1 MLLHLLNR
9 PPASSGVAHEVL
21 RAMGPDDR
29 LLLMEAGVYG
39 AVEPHAAL
47 FSSLH
52 GRCFAL
58 AEDLASRGLS
68 EHCAAWITVLDMQG
82 FVTLTEETQRTVSW
96 F

>member
-1 MLLHLLNR
+1 MILHLLNR
-9 PPASSGVAHEVL
+9 SPVSSSVAQDMV

-29 LLLMEAGVYG
+29 LLLIEAGVYG
-39 AVEPHAAL
+39 AVEPQAAL
-47 FSSLH
+47 FSALH

-68 EHCAAWITVLDMQG
+68 EHCAGWVTPLDIQG
-82 FVTLTEETQRTVSW
+82 FVMLTEQTQRTVSW

>member
-9 PPASSGVAHEVL
+9 SPSSNCVAHDVL

-29 LLLMEAGVYG
+29 LLLIEAGVYG
-39 AVEPHAAL
+39 AVGPQAGL
-47 FSSLH
+47 FSPLK

-58 AEDLASRGLS
+58 ADDLASRGLS
-68 EHCAAWITVLDMQG
+68 EDCAEWVTVLDMRG
-82 FVTLTEETQRTVSW
+82 FVMLTEETQRTVSW